1 MLKLKQIFLYCIIG
15 LFAISCDS
23 DVEGCTDVEA
33 YNYNA
38 DATTNN
44 NSCLYC
50 EDLENETDC
59 ANQDICEWHADHS
72 ECEEA
77 DHDDDDHDDHM
88 HCEDMETEED
98 CIAHDECEW
107 HDNHCEDADGDTAH
121 TDADG
126 FILKS
131 NGIEIYRQFQG
142 AIEGELTLAYDI
154 CEWDEEDFDSKCEE
168 IHDEDGHDDHMH
180 CEDMGTEEDCMA
192 HTFNE
197 MWNLTVHFLDPDGNE
212 IDYHDTEDND
222 EDGLQF
228 EISDPNI
235 ISIMMEEHDDDHDEE
250 HHELGFELTAL
261 AAGSTTFV
269 LKLMHGDH
277 ADYTSMPVLVTVD
290 PETVS
295 CNGKQ
300 LCLNS
305 CCSTTI
311 YAAK

>member
-77 DHDDDDHDDHM
+77 GHDDDHDDHM
-88 HCEDMETEED
+88 HCEDMETEAD
-98 CIAHDECEW
+98 CLAHDECEW
-107 HDNHCEDADGDTAH
+107 HENHCEDADGDTAH

-126 FILKS
+126 FTLES
-131 NGIEIYRQFQG
+131 NGTEIYRQFQG
-142 AIEGELTLAYDI
+142 AIEGELTLTVNDM
-154 CEWDEEDFDSKCEE
+154 WD
-168 IHDEDGHDDHMH
+168 
-180 CEDMGTEEDCMA
+180 
-192 HTFNE
+192 
-197 MWNLTVHFLDPDGNE
+197 LTVHFLDDDGNE
-212 IDYHDTEDND
+212 IDYHDTEDSD
-222 EDGLQF
+222 ENGLQF

-261 AAGSTTFV
+261 EEGSTTFV

-277 ADYTSMPVLVTVD
+277 ADYTSQVLVTV
-290 PETVS
+290 E
-295 CNGKQ
+295 
-300 LCLNS
+300 
-305 CCSTTI
+305 
-311 YAAK
+311 